1 MRKIKVFTGD
11 NLMPFKQE
19 LTPLKNVE
27 KAINLLNRSLWYKE
41 DIICI
46 DSNSPDFCSAIYY
59 ISKLKK
65 YNVEVE
71 FYINDKLSTLEEV
84 FAEFNKAL
92 DLINKIC
99 KNEE

>member
-19 LTPLKNVE
+19 LTPLMYVQEAIKILDFNVDL
-27 KAINLLNRSLWYKE
+27 KIN
-41 DIICI
+41 C
-46 DSNSPDFCSAIYY
+46 NSPDFCSAIYY

-84 FAEFNKAL
+84 FGEFNKAL
-92 DLINKIC
+92 DLINEMC